1 MSLSAQGK
9 HGKAEKVQREVLAV
23 QQRELGAEIS
33 LREDV
38 ACENVLLSEG
48 CGAPAPDTLRTRSIL
63 AVLLP
68 GEGKHAIE
76 HEVFLVREWVG
87 VEIS

>member
-9 HGKAEKVQREVLAV
+9 HGEAEKEQREVLAV

-76 HEVFLVREWVG
+76 HEVFLVRELVG

>member
-9 HGKAEKVQREVLAV
+9 HGEAEKVQREVLAV
-23 QQRELGAEIS
+23 QQRELGAEIR

-48 CGAPAPDTLRTRSIL
+48 CGAPAPDTLRTRSTL

-76 HEVFLVREWVG
+76 HEVFLVRELVG